1 MAGGHEVTGLLVG
14 AITNLYIKFQ
24 LVTVLSFIQLLQR
37 GSAVGMP
44 NDNIDLRSTL
54 SRERYPTFR
63 ILSYLWHS
71 SLALESPSHSV
82 VDTLGFP
89 PAWVNTFESVTLM
102 AVEALSVWI
111 QESMSACMRNL

>member
-14 AITNLYIKFQ
+14 AITNLCIKFQ
-24 LVTVLSFIQLLQR
+24 LVTVLSFIQLLQG
-37 GSAVGMP
+37 GSAVGLP

-54 SRERYPTFR
+54 SRERYPKFR

-71 SLALESPSHSV
+71 SLTLESPSHSV
-82 VDTLGFP
+82 VDTLRFP
-89 PAWVNTFESVTLM
+89 PAWVNTFESVALM

-111 QESMSACMRNL
+111 QESMSAFMRDL